1 MVRSRMRG
9 VSFFFDDAAASS
21 VLAVCY
27 IHTFKVF
34 EASIP
39 ERRAPIAPNLVLLI
53 ISGRHLHTLR
63 GVQSV
68 VCTVMDR
75 VQGGTTALYLGL
87 Q

>member
-68 VCTVMDR
+68 VCTVTDR
-75 VQGGTTALYLGL
+75 VQL
-87 Q
+87 